1 MRKTIAAATV
11 ATSLA
16 AGGLVGMVV
25 GTPSVASATE
35 SAVGAANWVQDALA
49 GLVGAGTID
58 QGQADAVEAA
68 LAEARP
74 RRGPGHH
81 LARHLDLPA
90 VAEVLGMTD
99 AELRSALEGD
109 QTLASIAAERNVEV
123 ARVVDALVVTHRE
136 RLAAKVTTGEL
147 TEKEADERL
156 AGAKERATAL
166 VDGGMAVLEGGPGH
180 RPGRG
185 MRHGG
190 PGGAEGE
197 GA

>member
-1 MRKTIAAATV
+1 MKKTIAAATV
-11 ATSLA
+11 AASLA

-25 GTPSVASATE
+25 GTPSVASAAE

-81 LARHLDLPA
+81 VARHLDLPA
-90 VAEVLGMTD
+90 VAELLGMTGE
-99 AELRSALEGD
+99 ELRSALQGD
-109 QTLASIAAERNVEV
+109 QTLASIAAERDVDLT
-123 ARVVDALVVTHRE
+123 AVVDALVVTHRE
-136 RLAAKVTTGEL
+136 RLAAKVTAGNL
-147 TEKEADERL
+147 SQEKADELL
-156 AGAKERATAL
+156 AGAEERATAL
-166 VDGGMAVLEGGPGH
+166 VNGEYTALDGGPGH
-180 RPGRG
+180 GFGRG

-190 PGGAEGE
+190 PGGGE
-197 GA
+197 GDGG